1 MKVAFLG
8 NGTFGLPIVAALT
21 ASDHDLVAVVTRP
34 DRPAGRGRRLEP
46 SPTKQAAMGLGVP
59 VVEIDDLKAPATR
72 EELAALK
79 ADCWV
84 VVAFPILP
92 TALLDVPARGII
104 NLHASL
110 LPAYRG
116 AAPIQWALINGER
129 VTGVTTFFIDAG
141 VDTGAVCL
149 QREVT
154 IEPEEDAG
162 ELADRLAR
170 VGAELM
176 LETIDRV
183 AGGDAPRLRQD
194 PALATPAPRLR
205 KEDGEIDWERPAVEV
220 VNRIRGLN
228 PWPGTWTWLE
238 GERLIIHRARKASS
252 AAPGTAPG
260 TVTGRD
266 AGGFPVVAAGDG
278 GGVVILEAQ
287 RAGRRP
293 VGGDEL
299 ARGLH
304 WQGGERLGTSGPPD
318 VT

>member
-1 MKVAFLG
+1 MRVAFLG
-8 NGTFGLPIVAALT
+8 NGAFGLPTLT
-21 ASDHDLVAVVTRP
+21 SLAGSRHELVAVVTRP

-46 SPTKQAAMGLGVP
+46 SPPKQAALGLGVP
-59 VVEIDDLKAPATR
+59 VVEVGDLKAGSTR
-72 EELAALK
+72 ERLSGLDAE
-79 ADCWV
+79 CWV

-92 TALLDVPARGII
+92 APLLDVPPRGII

-116 AAPIQWALINGER
+116 AAPVQWALINGEQ

-141 VDTGAVCL
+141 VDTGALCL
-149 QREVT
+149 QREVP

-162 ELADRLAR
+162 ELAERLAR
-170 VGAELM
+170 VGAGLM
-176 LETIDRV
+176 LETLDRV
-183 AGGDAPRLRQD
+183 AAGDEPRLRQD
-194 PALATPAPRLR
+194 PALVTPAPRLS

-228 PWPGTWTWLE
+228 PWPGTWTWLA
-238 GERLIIHRARKASS
+238 GERLIIRRVRT
-252 AAPGTAPG
+252 AAPSSPGTPAG

-266 AGGFPVVAAGDG
+266 AGGYPVVAAGDG

-293 VGGDEL
+293 MGGEEL

-304 WQGGERLGTSGPPD
+304 WQGGERLGEAGPPD
-318 VT
+318 AD